1 MTLSS
6 IISIYSDR
14 SMWIDISTIYLV
26 DGSKLVE
33 CSLGLGFRA
42 HLKGH
47 LLPVYVAFSL

>member
-14 SMWIDISTIYLV
+14 TMWIDISTIYLV
-26 DGSKLVE
+26 DGSRLEE

-42 HLKGH
+42 YLAGH
-47 LLPVYVAFSL
+47 LLPVYVPFSI